1 MNQCSKFIKRSTYHT
16 RGISGGGSLEHVE
29 GFPVT
34 KGCFEACMHII
45 SLLELY
51 LRDDKI
57 DTVEANSTSPSRNQS
72 KLIVFDSLLQVHDKD
87 SR

>member
-1 MNQCSKFIKRSTYHT
+1 MNQCTKFIKRSTYHT
-16 RGISGGGSLEHVE
+16 KGVSGGGSLEHVK

-72 KLIVFDSLLQVHDKD
+72 KLIVFDFLLQVHDKD